1 MANAKIKVDTK
12 AWNKTFDTYVRLRK
26 KDRDDMIIEK
36 AARYAFEVYK
46 ALPAVEPSKIVA
58 ELSRDKLLLKI
69 AVTRLVAKNV
79 SLKGKA
85 LTKSGRKKARRK
97 IAGGGTRRALTPGN
111 WLVKKEAQKIL
122 ASRKKSPGY
131 HRVAYLLLSQ
141 KLRGVSITKFN
152 PRSFLAQTTAD
163 IRRGANNSVVRLL
176 AVARGLNCP
185 STGKASAVALQEVEA
200 DMRVYIKDHLDDTA
214 RKAGFGR

>member
-1 MANAKIKVDTK
+1 MADARIKVDTK

-26 KDRDDMIIEK
+26 KDRDDMIVEK

-46 ALPAVEPSKIVA
+46 ALPAVDSSKIVA
-58 ELSRDKLLLKI
+58 EMSRNKRLLKLT
-69 AVTRLVAKNV
+69 VVRLVNKGV

-85 LTKSGRKKARRK
+85 LTKSGRQKARRK
-97 IAGGGTRRALTPGN
+97 IKGGGTKRALTPGN
-111 WLVKKEAQKIL
+111 WLVKKQAQKIL
-122 ASRKKSPGY
+122 ASKKRSPGY

-141 KLRGVSITKFN
+141 KLRGVSLTKFN
-152 PRSFLAQTTAD
+152 PKSFLAQTTAD
-163 IRRGANNSVVRLL
+163 IKRGADNSLVRLL

-185 STGKASAVALQEVEA
+185 STGKASATALQEVEA
-200 DMRVYIKDHLDDTA
+200 DMRVYIKDHLDETA